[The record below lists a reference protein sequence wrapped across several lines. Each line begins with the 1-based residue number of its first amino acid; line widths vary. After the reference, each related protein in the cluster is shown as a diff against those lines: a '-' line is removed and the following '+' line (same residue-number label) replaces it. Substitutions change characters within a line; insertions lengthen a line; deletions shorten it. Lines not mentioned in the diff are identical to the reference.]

1 MAKYKILIVDDEH
14 IHIESLTEA
23 LENAGSYEILQANN
37 GHIALQ
43 IIQKYSVDLLITDWD
58 MPQMNGIAL
67 IEKVRALDMLIPVPI
82 IMATGVMVR
91 REYLEKAL
99 KVGANDFVQ
108 KPVDAIEIRARVE
121 VALRT
126 LSLQRQLLDERQK
139 LYMEKVA
146 ALEQISTQMNR
157 KNKIINQLKK
167 QSEETQKILNN
178 DLLPRLNK
186 LLKTINTELDTKKDW
201 QKFDNQIQYVHP
213 EFWKKLNDKYPDLTR
228 NEKQL
233 CVHIRNNKTSQEI
246 ADLLFVS
253 MRTVETGRYRLRKK
267 LSLSPEIDLSDFIKK
282 M

>member
-14 IHIESLTEA
+14 IHIESITEA

-43 IIQKYSVDLLITDWD
+43 ITQKYSVDLLITDWD

-99 KVGANDFVQ
+99 KAGANDFVQ

-146 ALEQISTQMNR
+146 ALEQISAQMNR
-157 KNKIINQLKK
+157 KNKIIN
-167 QSEETQKILNN
+167 
-178 DLLPRLNK
+178 
-186 LLKTINTELDTKKDW
+186 
-201 QKFDNQIQYVHP
+201 
-213 EFWKKLNDKYPDLTR
+213 
-228 NEKQL
+228 
-233 CVHIRNNKTSQEI
+233 
-246 ADLLFVS
+246 
-253 MRTVETGRYRLRKK
+253 
-267 LSLSPEIDLSDFIKK
+267 
-282 M
+282 